1 MRHKRG
7 DSSGVRSQA
16 LAGKFFYAPELSAH
30 LQRLCA
36 AGAQVPRGVP
46 CRHVSLAMKPK
57 MTGLRDEKKFPP
69 RPVFPNHEMASTA
82 SGVTASGGSQPA

>member
-7 DSSGVRSQA
+7 DSSGVLSQA
-16 LAGKFFYAPELSAH
+16 LAGKFFYAPAQSAH

-36 AGAQVPRGVP
+36 AGTQVPKGIP
-46 CRHVSLAMKPK
+46 FRHNE
-57 MTGLRDEKKFPP
+57 TEDDWLRDEKKLPP

-82 SGVTASGGSQPA
+82 RGVTASGSSHPS